1 MILYM
6 EKRDYKEYKTVL
18 FWKEEMDDILF
29 FKYAPKLEMDIE
41 IAKEIVKN
49 RLEYTNN
56 QPMYTVIDGS
66 NLKSTT
72 KEARDYM
79 TSPNGGLKGIL
90 AGAFLA
96 NSVVTTVIINLYLT
110 INKPPTPAK
119 FFSNKQDA
127 LKWIAEIKEKNKNKS
142 R

>member
-1 MILYM
+1 M
-6 EKRDYKEYKTVL
+6 EKRDYKEYKTVF
-18 FWKEEMDDILF
+18 FWKEEDDDILF
-29 FKYAPKLEMDIE
+29 FKYAPKLEMDID
-41 IAKEIVKN
+41 IAKEIVNN
-49 RLEYTNN
+49 RLEYTHNK
-56 QPMYTVIDGS
+56 PMYTIIDGS
-66 NLKSTT
+66 NLKTTT

-79 TSPNGGLKGIL
+79 TSLDGGLKGIL

-127 LKWIAEIKEKNKNKS
+127 LKWIAEQKEKQKVKNH
-142 R
+142 